1 MKTKGKM
8 KKKEEC
14 YSKLEPGWEGEP
26 DFRGELG
33 AKDLGCAIEQPKLER
48 RVVAHFDSKFAL
60 SFQFHLLCSTS
71 LRHLLLLASLSWYSV
86 FGVPQSNKFST
97 LYSVSSFRI
106 PAHASNEKD
115 PLFERSQNLISASK

>member
-1 MKTKGKM
+1 M

-86 FGVPQSNKFST
+86 FGVHQSSQVFDFI
-97 LYSVSSFRI
+97 LSVSSFRI
-106 PAHASNEKD
+106 PAHASMPQRKGPVVRKVSNI
-115 PLFERSQNLISASK
+115 N